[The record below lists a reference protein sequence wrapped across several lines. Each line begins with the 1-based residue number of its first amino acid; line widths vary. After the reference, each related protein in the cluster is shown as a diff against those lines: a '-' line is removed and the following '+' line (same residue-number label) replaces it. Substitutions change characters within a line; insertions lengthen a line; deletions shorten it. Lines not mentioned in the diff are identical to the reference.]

1 MGRESLH
8 LTCLSERTRAT
19 AEHRNS
25 FSLHPTAAHRPPA
38 LCPPGPPTPPPA
50 DPPARR
56 PPPHS
61 AAPALRRPR
70 TPPPPPSAP
79 PALCAPRP
87 RTPPPPHAAPALCAP
102 PRPLRPLYH
111 SRSRS
116 SNVNGG
122 GILRPPLRECQ
133 IAPGTLSYLG
143 GTCAP
148 ERRSSAHPVGSSRFE
163 RQYRGDAALDRPV
176 TATEGMHM
184 GAYDFLVGIDWST
197 RTHQVCVLNAG
208 GSVLKELAVE
218 HEATAIH
225 GLVEWLRA
233 QSGGHLDHVA
243 VAIEIPRGALVE
255 SLLERGLDVFTL
267 NPKQVDRF
275 RDRHSV
281 AGAKDDRRDAY
292 VLADALRTDLHKF
305 RQVALDHPLVI
316 QIREVSRADEDLRE
330 DLNRLTNRLREQ
342 LHRIAPNLLKLSSA
356 ANEPWFW
363 DLTGQTI
370 RRPSRRITGGQ
381 AEKLLRKHR
390 IRRFTSEQIMDVL
403 RQEPMHVAP
412 GAAEAACSHIALL
425 LPRLQVAYD
434 QRKQCAKQLAAL
446 MEQFSSDD
454 DEDHGPGLNDLKV
467 LRSLPGVGIGVTA
480 ALLAEAAPLLA
491 ERNYHA
497 LRALSGLAPVTKRSG
512 RSKAVQMRYGCN
524 TRLRNAFYHWART
537 SIQCDEI
544 AMRYYRDLRNRGHS
558 HGRALRSVAD
568 RWLRIAMA
576 MLREH
581 TAYEVNHQR
590 RVHPAAA

>member
-1 MGRESLH
+1 MG
-8 LTCLSERTRAT
+8 T
-19 AEHRNS
+19 
-25 FSLHPTAAHRPPA
+25 
-38 LCPPGPPTPPPA
+38 
-50 DPPARR
+50 
-56 PPPHS
+56 
-61 AAPALRRPR
+61 
-70 TPPPPPSAP
+70 
-79 PALCAPRP
+79 
-87 RTPPPPHAAPALCAP
+87 
-102 PRPLRPLYH
+102 
-111 SRSRS
+111 
-116 SNVNGG
+116 
-122 GILRPPLRECQ
+122 
-133 IAPGTLSYLG
+133 
-143 GTCAP
+143 
-148 ERRSSAHPVGSSRFE
+148 
-163 RQYRGDAALDRPV
+163 
-176 TATEGMHM
+176 
-184 GAYDFLVGIDWST
+184 YDYLVGIDWST
-197 RTHQVCVLNAG
+197 RNHQVCVLDAD
-208 GSVLKELAVE
+208 GSVLRELPIE
-218 HEATAIH
+218 HEPAAVH
-225 GLVEWLRA
+225 GLVEWLRV
-233 QSGGHLDHVA
+233 QSDGHLERVA
-243 VAIEIPRGALVE
+243 VAIEVPRGALVE
-255 SLLERGLDVFTL
+255 SLLERGLHVFTL

-305 RQVALDHPLVI
+305 RQVAIDHPLVI

-363 DLTGQTI
+363 DLTDQLV
-370 RRPSRRITGGQ
+370 RRPSRRITGSQ
-381 AEKLLRKHR
+381 AERLLRKHR
-390 IRRFTSEQIMDVL
+390 IRRLTSEQVVDVV
-403 RQEPMHVAP
+403 RQEPLQIAP
-412 GAAEAACSHIALL
+412 GAAEAARSHIALL
-425 LPRLQVAYD
+425 LPRLQVAHE

-446 MEQFSSDD
+446 MEQFASDD
-454 DEDHGPGLNDLKV
+454 DEDHGSELNDLKV

-512 RSKAVQMRYGCN
+512 RSHLVQMRYGCN

-537 SIQCDEI
+537 SIQCDDI
-544 AMRYYRDLRNRGHS
+544 AKRYYRDLRSRGHS

-581 TAYEVNHQR
+581 TAYNADHQR